1 MVYFPLSEDF
11 LPIIKKWSVIPMSD
25 YQFDTKCIQ
34 SGYHPGNA
42 EPRTLPIYQS
52 TTYKYDNADTLGQLF
67 DLKAEGHMYS
77 RISNPTLAAVEEKLA
92 DLEGGVGAML
102 VSSGQSAN
110 LLAVF
115 NICSAGQNLV
125 AMNNVYGGTINLL
138 SVTMARMG
146 IEVRYANDR
155 MTDEQVEA
163 LFDENTRLFFGE
175 TINNPA
181 LTVFDISRYAAIA
194 HRHGVPL
201 VVDNTF
207 ATPLLCR
214 PFEFGA
220 DIVTHSTS
228 KYMDGHANVLGGV
241 VIDSGKFDWEASGK
255 FPELTTPDESY
266 HGVVYTKQFGRAA
279 YVTKARVQLLR
290 DFGCTMAPIAA
301 YLLNLGLESMPLR
314 VRKHSENALQVA
326 RFLETQPQV
335 LWVNYPKLESS
346 PSHALAEKYLH
357 LGASGVVSFGVKGGR
372 EAAMKLMNSLRLAQ
386 IVVHVADARTC
397 VLHPASTTHRQLT
410 DQQLKD
416 CGIGPEFIR
425 FSVGIEDVSDI
436 IADLQQALAQL
447 DE

>member
-1 MVYFPLSEDF
+1 
-11 LPIIKKWSVIPMSD
+11 MSN
-25 YQFDTKCIQ
+25 YEFDTKCIQ
-34 SGYHPGNA
+34 SGYHPGNG

-115 NICSAGQNLV
+115 NICSAGQNLI
-125 AMNNVYGGTINLL
+125 AMNNIYGGTINLL
-138 SVTMARMG
+138 SVTLARMG
-146 IEVRYANDR
+146 IEVRYINDR
-155 MTDEQVEA
+155 MTDDEVDA
-163 LFDENTRLFFGE
+163 LFDDKTRLVFGE
-175 TINNPA
+175 TITNPA
-181 LTVFDISRYAAIA
+181 LTVLDISRYASIA

-201 VVDNTF
+201 IVDNTF

-214 PFEFGA
+214 PFAFGA

-241 VIDSGKFDWEASGK
+241 VIDSGNFDWEASGK
-255 FPELTTPDESY
+255 FPELTAPDESY

-290 DFGCTMAPIAA
+290 DFGCTMAPMAA

-314 VRKHSENALQVA
+314 VRRHSENALAVA
-326 RFLETQPQV
+326 EFLEKQPQV
-335 LWVNYPKLESS
+335 LWVNYPRLKSS
-346 PSHALAEKYLH
+346 PYYHLAEKYLPQ
-357 LGASGVVSFGVKGGR
+357 GASGVVSFGVRGGR

-416 CGIGPEFIR
+416 SGIGPEFIR
-425 FSVGIEDVSDI
+425 FSVGIEDVRDI
-436 IADLQQALAQL
+436 LADLQQALAQL
-447 DE
+447 G

>member
-1 MVYFPLSEDF
+1 
-11 LPIIKKWSVIPMSD
+11 MSS
-25 YQFDTKCIQ
+25 YEFDTKCIQ
-34 SGYHPGNA
+34 SGYHPGNG

-115 NICSAGQNLV
+115 NICSAGQNLI
-125 AMNNVYGGTINLL
+125 AMNNIYGGTVNLL
-138 SVTMARMG
+138 SVTLARMG
-146 IEVRYANDR
+146 IEVRYINDK
-155 MTDEQVEA
+155 MTDEQVDA
-163 LFDENTRLFFGE
+163 LFDGNTRLVFGE
-175 TINNPA
+175 IITNPA
-181 LTVFDISRYAAIA
+181 LTVLDISRYAAIA

-241 VIDSGKFDWEASGK
+241 VIDSGNFDWEGSGK

-266 HGVVYTKQFGRAA
+266 HGVVYTQQFGKAA

-290 DFGCTMAPIAA
+290 DFGCTMAPVAA

-314 VRKHSENALQVA
+314 VRRHSENALEVA
-326 RFLETQPQV
+326 KFLEAQPQV
-335 LWVNYPKLESS
+335 LWVNYPKLPSS
-346 PSHALAEKYLH
+346 PYCHLAERYLP
-357 LGASGVVSFGVKGGR
+357 LGASGVVSFGVRGGR

-410 DQQLKD
+410 DQQLAD
-416 CGIGPEFIR
+416 SGIGPEFIR
-425 FSVGIEDVSDI
+425 FSVGIEDVRDI
-436 IADLQQALAQL
+436 IADLKHALAQL
-447 DE
+447 G

>member
-1 MVYFPLSEDF
+1 
-11 LPIIKKWSVIPMSD
+11 MSS
-25 YQFDTKCIQ
+25 YEFDTKCIQ
-34 SGYHPGNA
+34 SGYHPGNG

-92 DLEGGVGAML
+92 DLEGGVVAML

-115 NICSAGQNLV
+115 NICSAGQNLI
-125 AMNNVYGGTINLL
+125 AMNNIYGGTINLL
-138 SVTMARMG
+138 SVTLARMG
-146 IEVRYANDR
+146 VEVRYINDK
-155 MTDEQVEA
+155 MTDEQVDA
-163 LFDENTRLFFGE
+163 LFDGNTRLVFGE
-175 TINNPA
+175 IITNPA
-181 LTVFDISRYAAIA
+181 LTVLDISRYAAIA

-241 VIDSGKFDWEASGK
+241 VIDSGNFDWEGSGK

-266 HGVVYTKQFGRAA
+266 HGVVYTQQFGKAA

-290 DFGCTMAPIAA
+290 DFGCTMAPVAA

-314 VRKHSENALQVA
+314 VRRHSENALEVA
-326 RFLETQPQV
+326 KFLEAQPQV
-335 LWVNYPKLESS
+335 LWVNYPKLPSS
-346 PSHALAEKYLH
+346 PYCHLAEKYLP
-357 LGASGVVSFGVKGGR
+357 LGASGVVSFGVRGGR

-410 DQQLKD
+410 DQQLAD
-416 CGIGPEFIR
+416 SGIGPEFIR
-425 FSVGIEDVSDI
+425 FSVGIEDVRDI
-436 IADLQQALAQL
+436 IADLKQALAQL
-447 DE
+447 G

>member
-1 MVYFPLSEDF
+1 
-11 LPIIKKWSVIPMSD
+11 MSS
-25 YQFDTKCIQ
+25 YEFDTKCIQ
-34 SGYHPGNA
+34 SGYHPGNG

-115 NICSAGQNLV
+115 NICSAGQNLI
-125 AMNNVYGGTINLL
+125 AMNNIYGGTINLL
-138 SVTMARMG
+138 SVTLARMG
-146 IEVRYANDR
+146 IEVRYASDK
-155 MTDEQVEA
+155 MTDEQVDA
-163 LFDENTRLFFGE
+163 LFDGNTRLVFGE
-175 TINNPA
+175 TITNPA
-181 LTVFDISRYAAIA
+181 LTVLDISRYAAIA

-241 VIDSGKFDWEASGK
+241 VIDSGNFDWEGSGK

-266 HGVVYTKQFGRAA
+266 HGVVYTQQFGKAA

-290 DFGCTMAPIAA
+290 DFGCTMAPVAA

-314 VRKHSENALQVA
+314 VRRHSENALEVA
-326 RFLETQPQV
+326 KFLEAQPQV
-335 LWVNYPKLESS
+335 LWVNYPKLPSS
-346 PSHALAEKYLH
+346 PYCHLAEKYLP
-357 LGASGVVSFGVKGGR
+357 LGASGVVSFGVRGGR

-410 DQQLKD
+410 DQQLAD
-416 CGIGPEFIR
+416 SGIGPEFIR
-425 FSVGIEDVSDI
+425 FSVGIEDVRDI
-436 IADLQQALAQL
+436 IADLKQALAQL
-447 DE
+447 G

>member
-1 MVYFPLSEDF
+1 
-11 LPIIKKWSVIPMSD
+11 MSC
-25 YQFDTKCIQ
+25 YEFDTKCIQ
-34 SGYHPGNA
+34 SGYHPGNG

-115 NICSAGQNLV
+115 NICSAGQNLI
-125 AMNNVYGGTINLL
+125 AMNNIYGGTINLL
-138 SVTMARMG
+138 SVTLARMG
-146 IEVRYANDR
+146 IEVRYINDK
-155 MTDEQVEA
+155 MTDEQVDA
-163 LFDENTRLFFGE
+163 LFDGNTRLVFGE
-175 TINNPA
+175 TITNPA
-181 LTVFDISRYAAIA
+181 LTVLDISRYAAIA

-241 VIDSGKFDWEASGK
+241 VIDSGNFDWEGSGK

-266 HGVVYTKQFGRAA
+266 HGVVYTQQFGKAA

-290 DFGCTMAPIAA
+290 DFGCTMAPVAA

-314 VRKHSENALQVA
+314 VRRHSENALEVA
-326 RFLETQPQV
+326 KFLEAQPQV
-335 LWVNYPKLESS
+335 LWVNYPKLPSS
-346 PSHALAEKYLH
+346 PYCHLAEKYLP
-357 LGASGVVSFGVKGGR
+357 LGASGVVSFGVRGGR

-410 DQQLKD
+410 DQQLAD
-416 CGIGPEFIR
+416 SGIGPEFIR
-425 FSVGIEDVSDI
+425 FSVGIEDVRDI
-436 IADLQQALAQL
+436 IADLKQALAQL
-447 DE
+447 G